1 MSKTLNER
9 NLTSNQKFMVFILA
23 MTMFGLTD
31 LVTQIIPEFTIG
43 FIEIRVPYF
52 AFIAISLAI
61 LFDPMSVALG
71 SAFGA
76 VIFGGLLMGN
86 FGGIGE
92 IEGFLQLS
100 MAIFVGGMIVSNPL
114 DKKQIFLAS
123 CFTVGIDKF
132 VGGGIGEI
140 EGFLQLSM
148 AIFVGGMIVSNPLD
162 KKQIFLA
169 SCFTV
174 GIDKFVGGAVDI
186 IKVLIGLAELEPVE
200 GLVESVFVIQ
210 GVEFLNDFVL
220 AGIIFGAIPAM
231 YLVPKLYGKIEPLLG
246 MKPRTEKPEIDWS
259 KVLNFKFIL
268 AGIVLSALSA
278 GAAFLDEMDLNLV
291 DFEFEFENLL
301 GGNYIYV
308 AIAIAAVTLFVI
320 INYYIKKAKK
330 SPNPPLTSNKEGIV

>member
-132 VGGGIGEI
+132 VGG
-140 EGFLQLSM
+140 
-148 AIFVGGMIVSNPLD
+148 
-162 KKQIFLA
+162 
-169 SCFTV
+169 
-174 GIDKFVGGAVDI
+174 AVDI

-246 MKPRTEKPEIDWS
+246 LKPRTEKPEIDWS

>member
-1 MSKTLNER
+1 MSRTLNER
-9 NLTSNQKFMVFILA
+9 SLTSNQKFMVFILS
-23 MTMFGLTD
+23 MTMFGLAD

-52 AFIAISLAI
+52 AFIAIALAI
-61 LFDPMSVALG
+61 LFDPLSVALG

-123 CFTVGIDKF
+123 C
-132 VGGGIGEI
+132 
-140 EGFLQLSM
+140 L
-148 AIFVGGMIVSNPLD
+148 
-162 KKQIFLA
+162 
-169 SCFTV
+169 TV

-186 IKVLIGLAELEPVE
+186 IKVLIGLAELEPVK
-200 GLVESVFVIQ
+200 GLAESIFIIQ

-259 KVLNFKFIL
+259 KVLNFKYIL
-268 AGIVLSALSA
+268 VGIVLSALSA

-308 AIAIAAVTLFVI
+308 AIAIAAVTLFAFWT
-320 INYYIKKAKK
+320 YYTKKAKE
-330 SPNPPLTSNKEGIV
+330 SPVTLNKEGSV

>member
-86 FGGIGE
+86 F
-92 IEGFLQLS
+92 
-100 MAIFVGGMIVSNPL
+100 
-114 DKKQIFLAS
+114 
-123 CFTVGIDKF
+123 
-132 VGGGIGEI
+132 GGIGEI